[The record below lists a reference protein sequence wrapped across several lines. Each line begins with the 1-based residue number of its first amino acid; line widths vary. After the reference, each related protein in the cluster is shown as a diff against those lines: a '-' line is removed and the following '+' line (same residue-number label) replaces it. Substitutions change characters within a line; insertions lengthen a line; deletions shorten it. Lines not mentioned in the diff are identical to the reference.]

1 MDPGLL
7 GKCTASGDAMRVP
20 SSRKAVRRGC
30 PRAARRPLAS
40 GAESCHGG
48 AMGKKVFGCL
58 GVLLVVGLALSIVLN
73 VVLIA
78 GVVGKGGAAATGG
91 SDFEE
96 MVLEGPKFRPSGKIA
111 VVDLFGVISY
121 GVSGQVHDTMVD
133 DIVAKLKQARED
145 EQVKAVLLHIDS
157 PGGEV
162 AASDVLYHEVK
173 KTAEKKPVVAYFD
186 SVAAS
191 GAYYAAMGAD
201 TIVANELCITASIGV
216 IMQTFN
222 VVQLAEKVGV
232 SALTFKSGK
241 MKDLLNPTRPPTHE
255 EVAYVQSLID
265 ETYAKFVGIVARER
279 GLDEAELRAEM
290 ADGRIVSG
298 KTAAAARLVDQ
309 TGYFE
314 DAVRMA
320 RDAAGLDEDAQV
332 VRLLAPF
339 SFRAFLRTLSQAPKG
354 PTVRIQL
361 GPDLPQREAGKLYFL
376 SPHLY
381 GR

>member
-1 MDPGLL
+1 MG
-7 GKCTASGDAMRVP
+7 SVIYGDAGGLREKESP
-20 SSRKAVRRGC
+20 
-30 PRAARRPLAS
+30 AS
-40 GAESCHGG
+40 VSG
-48 AMGKKVFGCL
+48 MGKKVFGCL
-58 GVLLVVGLALSIVLN
+58 GILLVAALMVSVVVN
-73 VVLIA
+73 VVLLA
-78 GVVGKGGAAATGG
+78 GAGGKGWSKAGG
-91 SDFEE
+91 RGEFQEV
-96 MVLEGPKFRPSGKIA
+96 VLEGPTFRPSGRIA

-121 GVSGQVHDTMVD
+121 GVYGQVHDTMVD

-145 EQVKAVLLHIDS
+145 DSIKAVLLHIDS

-162 AASDVLYHEVK
+162 TASDVLYHEVS

-201 TIVANELCITASIGV
+201 KIVANELCITASIGV
-216 IMQTFN
+216 IMQTLN
-222 VVQLAEKVGV
+222 VEQLAEKVGV

-241 MKDLLNPTRPPTHE
+241 MKDLLNPTRQPTQE
-255 EVAYVQSLID
+255 EMAYVQSLID
-265 ETYAKFVGIVARER
+265 ETYAKFLGIVARER
-279 GLDEAELRAEM
+279 GLDERELREGL

-314 DAVRMA
+314 DAVRVA
-320 RDAAGLDEDAQV
+320 REAAGLDENAQV
-332 VRLLAPF
+332 VRFVAPF
-339 SFRAFLRTLSQAPKG
+339 TFSAFLRTLGHAPKV
-354 PTVRIQL
+354 PTLRIQV
-361 GPDLPQREAGKLYFL
+361 GPELPQLEAGKLYFL